1 MIWVERGGNSL
12 GREVWVENDAGEE
25 THTVAAP
32 LVDGQQV
39 VRIKWQTVSRNEYQ
53 HMRRNNTGGRQ
64 YLLALRTD
72 KHKVARKDYTLSCLG
87 SEIEGRTS

>member
-1 MIWVERGGNSL
+1 VGVVGYEEMHTQNQTYRSTRLRKNEETAASMIWVERGGNSL

-39 VRIKWQTVSRNEYQ
+39 VRIKW
-53 HMRRNNTGGRQ
+53 
-64 YLLALRTD
+64 
-72 KHKVARKDYTLSCLG
+72 
-87 SEIEGRTS
+87 